1 MDTIRGPLWDASQGT
16 YASNK
21 DYVQQYVA
29 NLLTTSFPNL
39 RPTQVEVREGGERA
53 LATRPA
59 GGGARLRR

>member
-21 DYVQQYVA
+21 DFVQQYVA

-39 RPTQVEVREGGERA
+39 RPTQVEVREGVRGDCRWG
-53 LATRPA
+53 LLVVGPA
-59 GGGARLRR
+59 VH